1 MKFPASFDVCNVKQA
16 LEYQARPG
24 DVILS
29 TYPKSGTTWM
39 QYIVWCLCHMDEM
52 DEGRL
57 PNIGRM
63 LAEEFPYI
71 DASRKIALSV
81 YRLMGSSLVP
91 CEAGTTLG
99 VKCTAW
105 DWQAESWTVLRL
117 ASSSTEVG
125 TDVLKNRQ
133 PPRLIKHHLPQ
144 SMSPHHPEAKHIVVV
159 RNPFDVFVSWVHA
172 KREALGVDCEDVDTL
187 LHRFLS
193 GDLEYGCYF
202 EHLFSWYAKRGDT
215 NVLLVYY
222 ERLKED
228 FKSVALEIAHFLD
241 VPEVVKRLDQ
251 GLVDKLQEVTS
262 LKNLRLTSN
271 LQLKRCL
278 PHPSQLLSHSQDCG
292 GQLRVVTS
300 EGGFKGDY
308 L

>member
-1 MKFPASFDVCNVKQA
+1 MKFPASFDVCKVKQA

-52 DEGRL
+52 DAGRL

-63 LAEEFPYI
+63 LAEEFPFI
-71 DASRKIALSV
+71 
-81 YRLMGSSLVP
+81 
-91 CEAGTTLG
+91 E
-99 VKCTAW
+99 W
-105 DWQAESWTVLRL
+105 
-117 ASSSTEVG
+117 VG

-172 KREALGVDCEDVDTL
+172 KREALGVGCEDVDTL

-215 NVLLVYY
+215 NVLLVFY

-228 FKSVALEIAHFLD
+228 FKSVAMEIAHFLD
-241 VPEVVKRLDQ
+241 VPGVVKRLDQ

-262 LKNLRLTSN
+262 LKNLRLT
-271 LQLKRCL
+271 
-278 PHPSQLLSHSQDCG
+278 
-292 GQLRVVTS
+292 VTS
-300 EGGFKGDY
+300 SDVAVNTSQKPRKHIQHNLFREGVAGNWARHLSADQETRLRQIYNEKIAGTDMY
-308 L
+308 SVWKPYVERH